1 MSLKPPKKSDLD
13 KNWMKPRRDKPKK
26 IQPEYHLIITEGTD
40 TEPAYFGAM
49 KEIINSTYSDRIHLG
64 VHGTG
69 DNTLSL
75 FQKAKN
81 MVESSVNGYKHVW
94 VVYDTDDFPPDH
106 INKTAELCISES
118 TEETT
123 YHAIWSNQCIE
134 LWFLL
139 HFSFLQSDLHRTSYW
154 PKLTEIL
161 TSLDLGEYAKNR
173 TDMYQ
178 SLLPYMDT
186 AIANAEK
193 LDKINSGKLPSA
205 SAPGTKV
212 YELMCSQS
220 IHQTNHRHIHLS
232 DTNFPRKPSL
242 FRTPEYLQ
250 RSFLLFCC
258 TPSIIPLSYLQLF
271 LESPVPLFRIRCSS
285 LMNFSVNAAFV

>member
-13 KNWMKPRRDKPKK
+13 KSWMKARRDKPKK

-49 KEIINSTYSDRIHLG
+49 KEIINRTYSDRIQLG
-64 VHGTG
+64 VHGAG

-81 MVESSVNGYKHVW
+81 MAAASANGYKHVW
-94 VVYDTDDFPPDH
+94 VVYDTDDFPAEH
-106 INKTAELCISES
+106 INKTAELCVSES
-118 TEETT
+118 TDETT

-139 HFSFLQSDLHRTSYW
+139 HFSFMQSDLHRSFYW
-154 PKLTEIL
+154 LKLTKIL
-161 TSLDLGEYAKNR
+161 TSQGFDEYEKNS

-178 SLLPYMDT
+178 ILFPYIDA

-193 LDKINSGKLPSA
+193 LDRINEGKLPSD

-212 YELMCSQS
+212 YELVKK
-220 IHQTNHRHIHLS
+220 L
-232 DTNFPRKPSL
+232 KP
-242 FRTPEYLQ
+242 YL
-250 RSFLLFCC
+250 
-258 TPSIIPLSYLQLF
+258 I
-271 LESPVPLFRIRCSS
+271 
-285 LMNFSVNAAFV
+285 